1 MMRPFFIALQFLTRI
16 PVRLKD
22 NPNEKQI
29 AASQLYYPLI
39 GLLIGVLLIL
49 LVWVSQWVLPDVP
62 TMLRA
67 AIILTGWV
75 LISGG
80 LHLDGLA
87 DSADA
92 WAGGLGDRDKTLAIM
107 KDPACGPAG
116 VVSIVLLLLLK
127 FAALHALLEASAS
140 ASMPNLPLL
149 VIVIAPMLART
160 VPSLLFLTTPYV
172 RQHGLGSAL
181 VTGLPRRGLVFVIAA
196 VVVSVLLLAGSMGL
210 WLVLAVLIVFVLA
223 RRLMIQRI
231 GGVTGDVAG
240 ALIEITELSVLVCA
254 LLFYSQ

>member
-1 MMRPFFIALQFLTRI
+1 MRPFFIALQFLTRI

-22 NPNEKQI
+22 NPNEKQT

-49 LVWVSQWVLPDVP
+49 LAWVSQWVLPDVP

-240 ALIEITELSVLVCA
+240 ALIEITEVSVLVCA

>member
-1 MMRPFFIALQFLTRI
+1 MRSFLIALQFLTRI

-22 NPNEKQI
+22 TPSERQI
-29 AASQLYYPLI
+29 AFSQLYYPLV
-39 GLLIGVLLIL
+39 GLLIGVVLIL
-49 LVWVSQWVLPDVP
+49 LAWVLQDVP
-62 TMLRA
+62 TVLRA
-67 AIILTGWV
+67 AIVLTGWV

-87 DSADA
+87 DSADD

-107 KDPACGPAG
+107 KDPSCGPAG

-127 FAALHALLEASAS
+127 FSALYALLEASAS
-140 ASMPNLPLL
+140 ASLLSLPLL

-172 RQHGLGSAL
+172 RQNGLGSAL
-181 VTGLPRRGLVFVIAA
+181 VAGLPRRSLVFVIVI
-196 VVVSVLLLAGSMGL
+196 VVTSVLLLAGSIGL
-210 WLVLAVLIVFVLA
+210 WLVLAVMVVFILA

-240 ALIEITELSVLVCA
+240 ALIEITEMSVLVCA
-254 LLFYSQ
+254 LLFYCNDSACL

>member
-1 MMRPFFIALQFLTRI
+1 MMRPFLIALQFLTRI

-22 NPNEKQI
+22 NPTEKQI
-29 AASQLYYPLI
+29 ASSQLYYPLV

-49 LVWVSQWVLPDVP
+49 PAWVLQWVLQDIP
-62 TMLRA
+62 TMLSA

-127 FAALHALLEASAS
+127 FAALHALLEAAAS
-140 ASMPNLPLL
+140 ASFPNLPLL
-149 VIVIAPMLART
+149 VILIAPMLART
-160 VPSLLFLTTPYV
+160 IPSLLFLTTPYV
-172 RQHGLGSAL
+172 RQNGLGSAL
-181 VTGLPRRGLVFVIAA
+181 VTHLPRRGLVFVITA
-196 VVVSVLLLAGSMGL
+196 VVASVLLLAGSVGL
-210 WLVLAVLIVFVLA
+210 GLVLTVVIVFVLA

-240 ALIEITELSVLVCA
+240 ALIEIAEVSILVCA
-254 LLFYSQ
+254 LLIY

>member
-1 MMRPFFIALQFLTRI
+1 MMRPFLIALQFLTRI

-22 NPNEKQI
+22 NPTEKQI
-29 AASQLYYPLI
+29 AASQLYYPLV

-49 LVWVSQWVLPDVP
+49 LAWVSQWVLPDVP

>member
-1 MMRPFFIALQFLTRI
+1 MMRPFLIALQFLTRI

-22 NPNEKQI
+22 NPTEKQI

-49 LVWVSQWVLPDVP
+49 LAWVSQWVLPDVP

>member
-1 MMRPFFIALQFLTRI
+1 MMRSFFIALQFLTRI

-22 NPNEKQI
+22 NPTEKQI
-29 AASQLYYPLI
+29 ALSQLYYPLV
-39 GLLIGVLLIL
+39 GLLIGALLIL
-49 LVWVSQWVLPDVP
+49 LAWVLQWVLQDVP
-62 TMLRA
+62 TMLST

-127 FAALHALLEASAS
+127 FAALHALLEAAAS
-140 ASMPNLPLL
+140 TSFP
-149 VIVIAPMLART
+149 
-160 VPSLLFLTTPYV
+160 
-172 RQHGLGSAL
+172 
-181 VTGLPRRGLVFVIAA
+181 
-196 VVVSVLLLAGSMGL
+196 
-210 WLVLAVLIVFVLA
+210 
-223 RRLMIQRI
+223 
-231 GGVTGDVAG
+231 
-240 ALIEITELSVLVCA
+240 
-254 LLFYSQ
+254 

>member
-1 MMRPFFIALQFLTRI
+1 MRPFFIALQFLTRI

>member
-1 MMRPFFIALQFLTRI
+1 MRSFLIALQFLTRI

-22 NPNEKQI
+22 TPSERQI
-29 AASQLYYPLI
+29 AFSQLYYPLV
-39 GLLIGVLLIL
+39 GLLIGVVLIL
-49 LVWVSQWVLPDVP
+49 LAWVLQDVP
-62 TMLRA
+62 TVLRA
-67 AIILTGWV
+67 AIVLTGWV

-92 WAGGLGDRDKTLAIM
+92 WAGGLDDRDKTLAIM
-107 KDPACGPAG
+107 KDPSCGPAG

-140 ASMPNLPLL
+140 ASLLSLPLL
-149 VIVIAPMLART
+149 VIVIAPMLARSI
-160 VPSLLFLTTPYV
+160 PSLLFLTTPYV
-172 RQHGLGSAL
+172 RQNGLGSTL
-181 VTGLPRRGLVFVIAA
+181 VAGLPRRSLIFVIATVIA
-196 VVVSVLLLAGSMGL
+196 SVLLLAGSVGL
-210 WLVLAVLIVFVLA
+210 WLVLAVVVVFILA

-240 ALIEITELSVLVCA
+240 ALIEITEVSVLVCV
-254 LLFYSQ
+254 LLFYCNDSACL

>member
-1 MMRPFFIALQFLTRI
+1 MMRSFFIALQFLTRI

-22 NPNEKQI
+22 NPTEKQI
-29 AASQLYYPLI
+29 TLSQLYYPLV
-39 GLLIGVLLIL
+39 GLLIGALLIL
-49 LVWVSQWVLPDVP
+49 LAWVLQWVLQDVP
-62 TMLRA
+62 TMLST

-127 FAALHALLEASAS
+127 FAALHALLEAAAS
-140 ASMPNLPLL
+140 TSFPSLPLL
-149 VIVIAPMLART
+149 VILIAPMLART
-160 VPSLLFLTTPYV
+160 IPSLLFLTTPYV
-172 RQHGLGSAL
+172 RQNGLGSAL
-181 VTGLPRRGLVFVIAA
+181 VTTLPRRGLIFVIT
-196 VVVSVLLLAGSMGL
+196 VVVASVLLLAGSLGL
-210 WLVLAVLIVFVLA
+210 WLVLTVVFVFALA
-223 RRLMIQRI
+223 RRLMIHRI
-231 GGVTGDVAG
+231 GGVTGDTAG
-240 ALIEITELSVLVCA
+240 AVIEITEMSVLVCA
-254 LLFYSQ
+254 LLFY

>member
-1 MMRPFFIALQFLTRI
+1 MRPFLIALQFLTRI

-22 NPNEKQI
+22 TPNEKQI
-29 AASQLYYPLI
+29 ASSQLYYPLV
-39 GLLIGVLLIL
+39 GLLIGVALVLLA
-49 LVWVSQWVLPDVP
+49 WVLQDVP
-62 TMLRA
+62 TMLNA
-67 AIILTGWV
+67 AIVLTAWV

-107 KDPACGPAG
+107 KDPSCGPAG

-140 ASMPNLPLL
+140 ASLFSLPMLMIL
-149 VIVIAPMLART
+149 IAPMLGRT
-160 VPSLLFLTTPYV
+160 IPSLLFLTTLYV
-172 RQHGLGSAL
+172 RQNGLGSAL
-181 VTGLPRRGLVFVIAA
+181 VTDLPRRGLIFVIAIVA
-196 VVVSVLLLAGSMGL
+196 GSVLLLAGGTGL
-210 WLVLAVLIVFVLA
+210 WLLLAVVIVFVLS
-223 RRLMIQRI
+223 RHLMIQRI

-240 ALIEITELSVLVCA
+240 ALIEIVETGVLVCA
-254 LLFYSQ
+254 VLFL

>member
-49 LVWVSQWVLPDVP
+49 LAWVSQWVLPDVP

>member
-1 MMRPFFIALQFLTRI
+1 MRPFLIALQFLTRI

-22 NPNEKQI
+22 NPTEKQI
-29 AASQLYYPLI
+29 AASQLYYPLV

-49 LVWVSQWVLPDVP
+49 LAWVSQWVLPDVP

-127 FAALHALLEASAS
+127 FAALHALLEATTPAS
-140 ASMPNLPLL
+140 ASLLNLPLL
-149 VIVIAPMLART
+149 VILIAPMLART
-160 VPSLLFLTTPYV
+160 IPSLLFLTTPYV
-172 RQHGLGSAL
+172 REHGLGSSL

-196 VVVSVLLLAGSMGL
+196 VVGSVLLLAGSIGL
-210 WLVLAVLIVFVLA
+210 WLVLTVVIVFVLA
-223 RRLMIQRI
+223 RRLMVQRI

-240 ALIEITELSVLVCA
+240 ALIEIVEVSVLICA
-254 LLFYSQ
+254 LLIY